1 MASALAFVAVLLAAA
16 AAATS
21 PAAVAA
27 TTLTIQNLCPH
38 PVWPLVTPTS
48 GQPISDNTARLD
60 PNSLISLAF
69 PPTPWSGRVAA
80 RTGCDA
86 AASPPAGCETGAS
99 PPSTV
104 AQLSVHGG
112 GDVATYSV
120 SLVDGFNVPVV
131 VSPQAVGGGQC
142 PALGCVVDLNCDCPL
157 GQRFSDGAACRGPP
171 EYFKGRCPQTRTTPG
186 DVEPVPQSCRSP
198 GELKVIFCPPTML
211 TAAAAAAAA
220 ASDMLIRTVVASS

>member
-38 PVWPLVTPTS
+38 PVWPLVTPNS
-48 GQPISDNTARLD
+48 GLPSISDNTARLD
-60 PNSLISLAF
+60 PNALISLAF
-69 PPTPWSGRVAA
+69 PPTSWAGRVAA

-86 AASPPAGCETGAS
+86 TASGCETGAS

-112 GDVATYSV
+112 GGDVAAYSV
-120 SLVDGFNVPVV
+120 SLVDGFNVPMV

-142 PALGCVVDLNCDCPL
+142 PVLGCIVDLNCDCPP

-171 EYFKGRCPQTRTTPG
+171 EYFKNRCPLTRTTPT
-186 DVEPVPQSCRSP
+186 DVEPVPQSCRAP
-198 GELKVIFCPPTML
+198 GELKVIFCPPTMV
-211 TAAAAAAAA
+211 TAAGADA
-220 ASDMLIRTVVASS
+220 DMLIRTVVADS

>member
-86 AASPPAGCETGAS
+86 AASPPAGCENGAL

-112 GDVATYSV
+112 GDVAT
-120 SLVDGFNVPVV
+120 
-131 VSPQAVGGGQC
+131 AVGGGQC

-211 TAAAAAAAA
+211 TAAAAAAA
-220 ASDMLIRTVVASS
+220 SDMLIRTVVASS